1 MSTSLEGSIQEEEN
15 ISLVSKAKGEIFF
28 IQHNVGKRQE
38 AQQTLLEIGFR
49 RKTDIILVQEPSA
62 WKNKQK
68 GSYFFIPHSAFN
80 LILPNNLAICPRV
93 AIYIRKTSFSILQ
106 YRNREDICK
115 DTDIIALEIYSQFE
129 RFLLFNIYNERQLDM
144 NSRTQ
149 RNSKTTILRAI
160 LELELEIDLPF
171 ILVGDY
177 NLHYT

>member
-1 MSTSLEGSIQEEEN
+1 MSTNLEGSIQKEEN

-68 GSYFFIPHSAFN
+68 GSYFFIPHPAFN

-93 AIYIRKTSFSILQ
+93 AIYIRKTSSSIL
-106 YRNREDICK
+106 
-115 DTDIIALEIYSQFE
+115 
-129 RFLLFNIYNERQLDM
+129 
-144 NSRTQ
+144 
-149 RNSKTTILRAI
+149 
-160 LELELEIDLPF
+160 
-171 ILVGDY
+171 
-177 NLHYT
+177 